1 MTILEI
7 KDLHK
12 AYGEKTQVLRGINLQ
27 IEQGEF
33 VCIIGLS
40 GAGKSTLLRCVNRLI
55 EASSGAIL
63 VPRALSGLSADGAK
77 ADVLKL
83 NAEELRLLRRKVGM
97 VFQQFNIVK
106 RLSVIENVL
115 SGGLGYQPALRSVLR
130 IFSREEKRQALTNL
144 KRVGLLDHAYKRADQ
159 LSGGEQQRV
168 AIARTLMQQPAIILA
183 DEPVASLDP
192 RLSRVVLDIL
202 KRVCREDGITALV
215 SLHALELTR
224 EYADRIIGLK
234 QGQIFFDGPARDLT
248 DTIVDS
254 VYHRTRLSLN
264 FKSRSQCRKPAIGF
278 CCCGDPSPGANYPR
292 VFIHREA

>member
-63 VPRALSGLSADGAK
+63 VPRALSDLGADGAK

-83 NAEELRLLRRKVGM
+83 DAEQLRLLRRRVGM

-115 SGGLGYQPALRSVLR
+115 SGGLGYQPRLRSMLR
-130 IFSREEKRQALTNL
+130 IFSREEKRQALINL

-224 EYADRIIGLK
+224 EYADRVIGLK
-234 QGQIFFDGPARDLT
+234 QGQILFDGPPSDLT
-248 DTIVDS
+248 DTIVES
-254 VYHRTRLSLN
+254 VYYRR
-264 FKSRSQCRKPAIGF
+264 
-278 CCCGDPSPGANYPR
+278 D
-292 VFIHREA
+292 

>member
-1 MTILEI
+1 VTILEI

-12 AYGEKTQVLRGINLQ
+12 AYGDRTQVLRGINVQ

-55 EASSGAIL
+55 EASSGAIW
-63 VPRALSGLSADGAK
+63 VPRALSGLSADGAQV
-77 ADVLKL
+77 DVRKL
-83 NAEELRLLRRKVGM
+83 NPEELRLLRRKVGM

-115 SGGLGYQPALRSVLR
+115 SGGLGYQPGFRTVLR

-215 SLHALELTR
+215 SLHTLELTR

-234 QGQIFFDGPARDLT
+234 QGQILFDGPTRDLSG
-248 DTIVDS
+248 TIVDS
-254 VYHRTRLSLN
+254 VYQR
-264 FKSRSQCRKPAIGF
+264 I
-278 CCCGDPSPGANYPR
+278 D
-292 VFIHREA
+292 

>member
-1 MTILEI
+1 MIILEI

-12 AYGEKTQVLRGINLQ
+12 TYGEKTQVLRGINLQ

-63 VPRALSGLSADGAK
+63 VPGAFSGVSADGAK
-77 ADVLKL
+77 VDVLRL
-83 NAEELRLLRRKVGM
+83 NAEDLRLLRRKVGM

-115 SGGLGYQPALRSVLR
+115 SGGLGYQPGLRSVLR

-144 KRVGLLDHAYKRADQ
+144 DRVGLLEHAYKRADQ

-202 KRVCREDGITALV
+202 KRVCREDGITAMV

-224 EYADRIIGLK
+224 EYADHIIGLK
-234 QGQIFFDGPARDLT
+234 QGQIFFDGRPRDLT
-248 DTIVDS
+248 DAIVDS
-254 VYHRTRLSLN
+254 VYHGRD
-264 FKSRSQCRKPAIGF
+264 Q
-278 CCCGDPSPGANYPR
+278 
-292 VFIHREA
+292 